1 MGIPARPE
9 VYIGQPELITAFNS
23 ALVMYDPSLLAFHT
37 LKGQFIGV
45 NIMSKLSN
53 LGWHCY
59 EGKMLSG
66 TMAYSTSKYYGP
78 ACTVQ
83 NFTKQITNFHIL
95 PWKVWEGR
103 SIWVLL
109 RTSWR
114 TNMPDAFAWL
124 RWVMDPM
131 SEGFELWPPGRRTEV
146 SPSTH
151 RTLRYSWPIMG
162 ISSKRWQGFFEHF
175 GRNSICRKIQKLDFF
190 RKLDF

>member
-1 MGIPARPE
+1 MRSKKLSEMGIPARPE

-83 NFTKQITNFHIL
+83 NFTKQITTLIL
-95 PWKVWEGR
+95 RHKSLFYKGGPWTFWENKG
-103 SIWVLL
+103 WE
-109 RTSWR
+109 
-114 TNMPDAFAWL
+114 P
-124 RWVMDPM
+124 
-131 SEGFELWPPGRRTEV
+131 
-146 SPSTH
+146 
-151 RTLRYSWPIMG
+151 
-162 ISSKRWQGFFEHF
+162 
-175 GRNSICRKIQKLDFF
+175 
-190 RKLDF
+190 